1 MGSVAH
7 MGRNEEFI
15 QGFNNPKVIEKL
27 GNVEIDGRIIL
38 MWILTKSCE
47 VWRCGLE
54 ASSVLDRPNG
64 EMLWTLMSI
73 RVP

>member
-1 MGSVAH
+1 VLYKKKPHESCTLQLIIDIIKSDIIKLVGSVAH

-47 VWRCGLE
+47 V
-54 ASSVLDRPNG
+54 
-64 EMLWTLMSI
+64 
-73 RVP
+73 